1 MECYRVQVPDGA
13 KIDGLT
19 ATGRPAAVL
28 PGEYLV
34 HRLRPMTSSKAP
46 PMLRFVGA
54 DALGRDVHVPL
65 DAVQSL
71 LELPEEL
78 VGFSVGGVDQ
88 PVRRF

>member
-1 MECYRVQVPDGA
+1 MKCYRMQVPDGVR
-13 KIDGLT
+13 ISGVT

-34 HRLRPMTSSKAP
+34 HRLRPMARSKAS

-54 DALGRDVHVPL
+54 DALGRDVHMPL